1 MNRAQSLFVVFV
13 AFTLGA
19 GAFLVAP
26 TAFGDGADG
35 SAHKVVGWQF
45 AGEADEHRWESV
57 EREEVQP
64 EISVSDLLTASTRP
78 LQAAR

>member
-1 MNRAQSLFVVFV
+1 MSRAQSLFVVFV
-13 AFTLGA
+13 AFTLGT

-26 TAFGDGADG
+26 TAFGDAADG
-35 SAHKVVGWQF
+35 SAHKVVGWHF
-45 AGEADEHRWESV
+45 ANADEEHRWEAV
-57 EREEVQP
+57 ERDVVKP